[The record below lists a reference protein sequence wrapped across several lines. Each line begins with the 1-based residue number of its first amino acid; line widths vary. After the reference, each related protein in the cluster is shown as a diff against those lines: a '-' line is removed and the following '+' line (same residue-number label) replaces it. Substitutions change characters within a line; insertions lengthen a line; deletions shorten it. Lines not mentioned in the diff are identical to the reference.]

1 MSRIPGSTGQ
11 AGALHLRRPPT
22 AIPNSA
28 VSSRGPGSI
37 WPYGRVGQGPVMDG
51 TAASVL
57 HLADASSIGVHDVDR
72 QDADRFTSGSSPWG
86 AAERDTPWLDVHG
99 DGYWIRCYRTGHNSF
114 EWFMALRSGQS
125 YESTQPTSIRADIV
139 PDQAIFPDAILDA
152 FSEIEIAARR
162 LEHAEAGLEIETGLG
177 PAHRDPFE
185 TRETDILHFPRT
197 LPPSTDTERVPH
209 VLRLVPNSRPT
220 RKKRRFL
227 PRRPANIF
235 QGSDPWLDFEIDG
248 RSVLVAGAEGRR
260 NPVGHR
266 LMPDVF
272 AGQP

>member
-1 MSRIPGSTGQ
+1 
-11 AGALHLRRPPT
+11 
-22 AIPNSA
+22 
-28 VSSRGPGSI
+28 
-37 WPYGRVGQGPVMDG
+37 MDG

-72 QDADRFTSGSSPWG
+72 QDADRFTSGSCPWG

-114 EWFMALRSGQS
+114 EWFLALRSGQS

-152 FSEIEIAARR
+152 FSEIEIAAPR

-177 PAHRDPFE
+177 TLSFDRDPFE

-209 VLRLVPNSRPT
+209 VLRLVPNSRST

-227 PRRPANIF
+227 PHRPANIF

-248 RSVLVAGAEGRR
+248 RLLSSWLEQRGAGTPSIIDSCQTNLQAS
-260 NPVGHR
+260 
-266 LMPDVF
+266 
-272 AGQP
+272 